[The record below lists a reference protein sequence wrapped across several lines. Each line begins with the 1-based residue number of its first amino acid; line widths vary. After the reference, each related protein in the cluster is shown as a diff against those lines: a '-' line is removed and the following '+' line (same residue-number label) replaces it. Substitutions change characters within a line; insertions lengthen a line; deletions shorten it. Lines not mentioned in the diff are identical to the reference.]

1 MATNPHSPLR
11 TVSTT
16 LGYKDVAIV
25 ENLNFNI
32 TDGSFTVIVG
42 PNACGKSTLLRS
54 LARLLE
60 PLSGEILLDGK
71 DISRLPTKLVAKRLG
86 LLPQASVSPEGITVR
101 DLVARGR
108 FPHQR
113 MLRQWSAEDDAAI
126 EQALSATGVS
136 ELAHRQM
143 DTLSGGQQQRVWISL
158 VLAQQTSLLLLDEPT
173 TFLDITHQLEVLNL
187 CKRLHSSGNYTLIA
201 VLHDLNLAFR
211 YATHLIVMK
220 EGGIVAEGT
229 PETIVTADLIE
240 NVYGIECL
248 IVPDP
253 LTDRPMVV
261 PKP

>member
-1 MATNPHSPLR
+1 MVSDSQSPLR
-11 TVSTT
+11 TASST
-16 LGYKDVAIV
+16 LGYKDIAIIK
-25 ENLNFNI
+25 NLNLSI
-32 TDGSFTVIVG
+32 TDRSFTVIVG

-54 LARLLE
+54 LARLLD
-60 PLSGEILLDGK
+60 PLGGEILLDGK
-71 DISRLPTKLVAKRLG
+71 DISQLPTKLVAKRLG
-86 LLPQASVSPEGITVR
+86 LLPQSSTSPEGITVR

-113 MLRQWSAEDDAAI
+113 MLRQWSAEDDTVI

-136 ELAHRQM
+136 ELAHRRM

-187 CKRLHSSGNYTLIA
+187 CKKLHASGNYTLIA

-220 EGGIVAEGT
+220 DGGIVAEGS

-240 NVYGIECL
+240 KVYDIGCL
-248 IVPDP
+248 IIPDP
-253 LTDRPMVV
+253 LTNRPMVV